1 MNVHIFVHVCIGSHS
16 TVCPLGGVRANVCQR
31 LDPFAKLNVLLCF
44 LQSNQQPKKLKVYPA
59 QVDDDG
65 NIAVKFFTAN
75 A

>member
-1 MNVHIFVHVCIGSHS
+1 MVLCTFALVLMTKCACSGVCMTICAQG
-16 TVCPLGGVRANVCQR
+16 LA
-31 LDPFAKLNVLLCF
+31 PFATLNMLLR